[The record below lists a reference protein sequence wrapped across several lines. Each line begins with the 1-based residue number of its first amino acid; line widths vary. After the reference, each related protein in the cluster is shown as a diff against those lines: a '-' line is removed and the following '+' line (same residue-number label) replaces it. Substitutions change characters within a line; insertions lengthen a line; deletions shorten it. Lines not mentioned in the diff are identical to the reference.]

1 MDKGDKGLIKNVD
14 FSRNFSDVN
23 RNAVAQCMK
32 DIHSFDVSERVDGS
46 SSGIK
51 EGLSKSSQNGESP
64 GRS

>member
-1 MDKGDKGLIKNVD
+1 LVLWQLPNYIETLDKGNERLVKNVD

-23 RNAVAQCMK
+23 RKAVAQCMK

-51 EGLSKSSQNGESP
+51 EV
-64 GRS
+64 